1 MKKIFLI
8 CLMMIVGVTACNKNF
23 LTRDNPSD
31 VTDAK
36 FWQTEQQLIGVIQ
49 YLAGSM
55 PGGGFQYLP
64 DSRISLTALTDDA
77 AWTANFLPEINQFA
91 LGNGNS
97 NPPTSAYMLIY
108 PFWRDAFLKIRT
120 ANRFLENAGKAYV
133 DPDKLNQYMLE
144 VRAVRAFYHMELC
157 MYYGAIPIVTK
168 SVGPDE
174 SSLKRNTKDEI
185 LNFITSEFTQCAAG
199 LPASY
204 SGDLPYRITKGAAMT
219 MKTVAYLNWG
229 KYAEAA
235 ATAKQVV
242 DLTDPTTGAKVYAL
256 YKPAATDNYLNLFL
270 YKGEFNQERILSN
283 QSQQGV
289 YLRIAPPN
297 AAGTANVNPT
307 QSLVDTYET
316 KQGKTLAELSP
327 DSLAIY
333 RKNPNYNNNRDPR
346 LAATVVYPGATFYTL
361 VNPFAPAPN
370 VCAVGAINS
379 SRTGYFVRKYCDV
392 AMDRTRPSA
401 GTLDFMIYR
410 LADVMLMRVE
420 ALVEG
425 GQSNDPD
432 VIDYLN
438 QIRNRS
444 NMPNVNTAVYNS
456 QDKLRELY
464 RRERRVELAFEGNR
478 WFDIRRWKIAEQVMN
493 GVVYGATNPAN
504 GQTVVV
510 ENRKFDVGRDYLWPI
525 PVQELQGN
533 TNMAQNPGY

>member
-1 MKKIFLI
+1 MKKIYLI
-8 CLMMIVGVTACNKNF
+8 GVMMIVFITACNKDF

-31 VTDAK
+31 VTDEK

-49 YLAGSM
+49 FLAGSM
-55 PGGGFQYLP
+55 PTGGFQFTP
-64 DSRISLTALTDDA
+64 NTRISLTALTDDA

-97 NPPTSAYMLIY
+97 NPPSSAYMLIF
-108 PFWRDAFLKIRT
+108 PFWRDCFIKIRT
-120 ANRFLENAGKAYV
+120 ANRFLENAGHAYV
-133 DPDKLNQYMLE
+133 DADKLNQYMLE
-144 VRAVRAFYHMELC
+144 VRAVRAFYHMELY
-157 MYYGAIPIVTK
+157 MYYGEIPIVTS
-168 SVGPDE
+168 SVGPNE
-174 SSLKRNTKDEI
+174 SSLKRNTKEEI
-185 LNFITSEFTQCAAG
+185 LNFITSELTACAAG
-199 LPASY
+199 LPTTY
-204 SGDLPYRITKGAAMT
+204 NGDLPYRITKGAAMT

-229 KYAEAA
+229 KYPEAA
-235 ATAKQVV
+235 ASAKQVV
-242 DLTDPTTGAKVYAL
+242 DLTDPSGAKVYAL
-256 YKPAATDNYLNLFL
+256 YRPAATDNYLNLFL

-283 QSQQGV
+283 QANQGV
-289 YLRIAPPN
+289 YSRLAPPN

-307 QSLVDTYET
+307 QSIVDAYET
-316 KQGKTLAELSP
+316 KQGKTLAELGP

-346 LAATVVYPGATFYTL
+346 FAATIVYPGATFYTV
-361 VNPFAPAPN
+361 VNPFAPLPN
-370 VCAVGAINS
+370 ICAIGAANS
-379 SRTGYFVRKYCDV
+379 SRTGYFVRKYCD
-392 AMDRTRPSA
+392 AGTDRTRPSS
-401 GTLDFMIYR
+401 GTLDFMTYR

-420 ALVEG
+420 GLVES

-456 QDKLRELY
+456 QSKLRELY

-510 ENRKFDVGRDYLWPI
+510 ENRKFDPGRDYLWPI

-533 TNMAQNPGY
+533 NNIGQNPGY